1 MSLHSGLFFD
11 KIFRAPDPTLCFVKC
26 ILCCTFLPAT
36 QYTPLRGGN
45 VQPVDNAS
53 CISLQLFPL
62 SACVLPVD
70 ATSLQNHSM
79 LKVRFI
85 ICAQCNNLLKR
96 NPFYISKSLKDQLNY
111 KRVLLHYK
119 T

>member
-36 QYTPLRGGN
+36 QYTPLRGGK

-85 ICAQCNNLLKR
+85 ICAITYSKGIH
-96 NPFYISKSLKDQLNY
+96 YISKSLKDQLNY